1 MHRFL
6 SFRRLGI
13 AFFGLFGMIVA
24 GLLVYQQFWVS
35 PGERC
40 EAAGNWYDVTTRT
53 CATPIFIPD
62 ITGRPIGVSR
72 LEASKAKNAELLVL
86 ERQVAEQKKARQDAV
101 DAERARLRAQQGR

>member
-13 AFFGLFGMIVA
+13 VFLGVFGMIVG

-40 EAAGNWYDVTTRT
+40 EARGGWYAIETRE

-62 ITGRPIGVSR
+62 ITGRPVGVSR
-72 LEASKAKNAELLVL
+72 LEASKTKNAELLVL
-86 ERQVAEQKKARQDAV
+86 ERQVAAEKKARQDAV
-101 DAERARLRAQQGR
+101 DAERKRLRAQQGR